1 MSRDLFRT
9 FKVRVTKSNEQ
20 YNYENIR
27 RSDLTMIEISVV
39 IIAVAFA
46 VLVVFLIN
54 TLRAATKSL
63 EKTSQTL
70 QEVQKTIEELGYE
83 VKQTVRHAND
93 ITVDLQAKM
102 KQIDPVIESVH
113 NLGEVL
119 SEVTYAAKQ
128 LSSTVMDKMTKK
140 NNNNTPPASNIPPST
155 AEQRTVNSYATVNE
169 TKESK
174 ATSWVKYVD
183 VAASIWQKFRR

>member
-1 MSRDLFRT
+1 
-9 FKVRVTKSNEQ
+9 
-20 YNYENIR
+20 
-27 RSDLTMIEISVV
+27 MIEISVV

-140 NNNNTPPASNIPPST
+140 NNTPPASNITPST

-183 VAASIWQKFRR
+183 VAAGIWQKFRR

>member
-1 MSRDLFRT
+1 
-9 FKVRVTKSNEQ
+9 
-20 YNYENIR
+20 
-27 RSDLTMIEISVV
+27 MIEISVV

-63 EKTSQTL
+63 EKTTQTL

-128 LSSTVMDKMTKK
+128 LSSTVMDKMMKK
-140 NNNNTPPASNIPPST
+140 NNTQTTSQVPPST

-169 TKESK
+169 TKDSK
-174 ATSWVKYVD
+174 TTSWVKYVD
-183 VAASIWQKFRR
+183 VAAGIWQKFRR

>member
-1 MSRDLFRT
+1 
-9 FKVRVTKSNEQ
+9 
-20 YNYENIR
+20 
-27 RSDLTMIEISVV
+27 MIEISVV

-63 EKTSQTL
+63 EKTTQTL
-70 QEVQKTIEELGYE
+70 QEVQMTIEELGYE

-93 ITVDLQAKM
+93 ITVDLQSKM

-128 LSSTVMDKMTKK
+128 LSSTVMDKMMKK
-140 NNNNTPPASNIPPST
+140 NNTPPASNVPPST
-155 AEQRTVNSYATVNE
+155 AEQRTVKSYTTVSE

-174 ATSWVKYVD
+174 ATSWIKYVD
-183 VAASIWQKFRR
+183 VAAGIWQRFRR

>member
-1 MSRDLFRT
+1 
-9 FKVRVTKSNEQ
+9 
-20 YNYENIR
+20 
-27 RSDLTMIEISVV
+27 MIEISVV

-46 VLVVFLIN
+46 VLVVFLIK
-54 TLRAATKSL
+54 TLKAATISL

-70 QEVQKTIEELGYE
+70 QEVQKTIDELGYE

-128 LSSTVMDKMTKK
+128 LSSTVMDKMMKK
-140 NNNNTPPASNIPPST
+140 NNTPPASNITPST
-155 AEQRTVNSYATVNE
+155 AEQRTVNSYAAVNE
-169 TKESK
+169 AKESK

-183 VAASIWQKFRR
+183 VAAGIWQKFRK

>member
-1 MSRDLFRT
+1 
-9 FKVRVTKSNEQ
+9 
-20 YNYENIR
+20 
-27 RSDLTMIEISVV
+27 MIEISVV

-140 NNNNTPPASNIPPST
+140 NNNDTPPASNIPPST